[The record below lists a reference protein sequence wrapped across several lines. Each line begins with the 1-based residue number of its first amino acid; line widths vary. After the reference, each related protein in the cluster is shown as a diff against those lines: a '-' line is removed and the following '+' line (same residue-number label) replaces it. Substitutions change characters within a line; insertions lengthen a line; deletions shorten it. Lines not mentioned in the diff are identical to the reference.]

1 MNMKK
6 LMAAILAVAAMVS
19 TTTAF
24 GEDNS
29 YQEAYRLYGASGF
42 SDGSEYQTMTPVNDY
57 SDWPMAL

>member
-1 MNMKK
+1 MKK
-6 LMAAILAVAAMVS
+6 LMAAILAAAAMVS
-19 TTTAF
+19 TATAF

-42 SDGSEYQTMTPVNDY
+42 SDGSEYQDLKPASNY